1 MLSSFAFGNALRT
14 ASENKENTMK
24 YQKKTNKMLAPI
36 PALNS
41 SLTFQN
47 NKKVQ
52 ASEFPFFSSESEK
65 TELFR
70 ARVC

>member
-14 ASENKENTMK
+14 VSENKENTME
-24 YQKKTNKMLAPI
+24 YQKKTNKMLALI
-36 PALNS
+36 PALIS

-47 NKKVQ
+47 NEKVR
-52 ASEFPFFSSESEK
+52 ASEFPFFPSGSEK